1 MQNNVAASVATADNA
16 ASSSYFEPCL
26 GQHKQQLMKT
36 SNRGYPIKLVIEVT
50 PYVSVLLAYACFIIP
65 CIIGQK
71 KEIAD
76 IAIIDNYN
84 SLSQTPKMMGSGSI

>member
-1 MQNNVAASVATADNA
+1 
-16 ASSSYFEPCL
+16 
-26 GQHKQQLMKT
+26 MKI
-36 SNRGYPIKLVIEVT
+36 SNRDCPIKLVIEVT

-71 KEIAD
+71 KEIVD

-84 SLSQTPKMMGSGSI
+84 SLSQTPKMMGINLVRVIDNGDDDNSQKPILNGDDDDSHKPILTGWG